1 MLFGYCKKMQKTNPV
16 DYYVFGHRHIPLELK
31 VDEKAT
37 YINLGEWLSQNTYG
51 VLEEGKL
58 NLKTYNN

>member
-1 MLFGYCKKMQKTNPV
+1 MQKTNPV
-16 DYYVFGHRHIPLELK
+16 DYYIFGHRHIPLELK

-37 YINLGEWLSQNTYG
+37 YINLGEWISQNSYAILKDG
-51 VLEEGKL
+51 EL

>member
-1 MLFGYCKKMQKTNPV
+1 MQKNNPV

-37 YINLGEWLSQNTYG
+37 YINLGEWILQNSYG
-51 VLEEGKL
+51 VLKDGEL
-58 NLKTYNN
+58 NLETYTK

>member
-1 MLFGYCKKMQKTNPV
+1 
-16 DYYVFGHRHIPLELK
+16 VFGHRHIPLELK

-58 NLKTYNN
+58 NLKTYTK

>member
-1 MLFGYCKKMQKTNPV
+1 MQKTNPV

-37 YINLGEWLSQNTYG
+37 YINLGEWILQNSYG
-51 VLEEGKL
+51 VLKDGEL
-58 NLKTYNN
+58 NLETYTK

>member
-1 MLFGYCKKMQKTNPV
+1 MTIASNLKAITSSLPKEV
-16 DYYVFGHRHIPLELK
+16 ALVARHIPLELK

-37 YINLGEWLSQNTYG
+37 YINLGEWISQNSYAILKDG
-51 VLEEGKL
+51 EL